1 MNSKIGIIIAREFLQ
16 RVTKKSFIITTIL
29 FPVLI
34 IGLMI
39 APALIMA
46 FSTTETKEIYVI
58 DHSGI
63 VAQNLKSSDEVSFVI
78 ADEGAS
84 DTLRT
89 HGNSYGVLFIG
100 NNIVEK
106 PGNVQLYTGEASS
119 MAVER
124 TITSQMEEIIKDEK
138 LKRYNIENINEILR
152 NVETTVTLQTFRTD
166 SDNEESTSSSSMV
179 SYAIGTLLSLVLY
192 MFLLMYGQMVMTS
205 IIEEKNNRVL
215 EVMVSSVKP
224 TQLMVGKILGIG
236 SVAVTQIAIW
246 GVLISSAVGI
256 LLPMLLPA
264 DIMAQATA
272 LNAGTLD
279 SSASNVDADLLG
291 VIAAAGN
298 VAYIV
303 KLFALMAAFLLGGF
317 LFYAS
322 MFAAIGSAVD
332 NIQDASQLQTAA
344 IMPIIIALV
353 ISMSVATDPN
363 SPLAFWTSLVPFT
376 SPMIMM
382 MRIPFGIATWE
393 IALSLGILYISII
406 GMIWIAAKI
415 YRVGIFMY
423 GKKPSLKEL
432 IRWINYK

>member
-29 FPVLI
+29 FPVLM

-46 FSTTETKEIYVI
+46 FYTTETKEIYVI

>member
-29 FPVLI
+29 FPVLM

-78 ADEGAS
+78 ADEGAP

-138 LKRYNIENINEILR
+138 LKQYNIENINEILR
-152 NVETTVTLQTFRTD
+152 NVETTVTLQTFQTD

>member
-29 FPVLI
+29 FPVLM

-78 ADEGAS
+78 ADEGAP

-138 LKRYNIENINEILR
+138 LKQYNIENINEILR

-382 MRIPFGIATWE
+382 MRIPFGIAAWE

>member
-29 FPVLI
+29 FPVLM

-138 LKRYNIENINEILR
+138 LKQYNIENINEILR

-264 DIMAQATA
+264 DIMAKATA

>member
-29 FPVLI
+29 FPVLM

-78 ADEGAS
+78 ADEGAP

-138 LKRYNIENINEILR
+138 LKQYNIENINEILR

-303 KLFALMAAFLLGGF
+303 KLFALMDAFLLGGF